1 MELTDHRPIV
11 SLKTT
16 DLMQSRFITHYS
28 FVSIPN
34 RYLEIHRIGCVPQTQ
49 KSINL
54 LWISNIKCTRPPPHI
69 HSTPYSTNL
78 PSPHTAHCLS
88 HCDVTPPFFHQ
99 YVWEPACEQWTQSWT
114 ERLPRHP
121 LFDHLQSP
129 GAREFYSNA
138 SSLIY
143 NSQPRWQ
150 PRVGI
155 THVDNSDGTCTWGCK
170 GHYLDAAAFFY
181 VSSDKGGALVSCVYA
196 IPLEGRCILGPPQCC
211 KHDCLNFVNIQEVP
225 VH

>member
-1 MELTDHRPIV
+1 MELTDHHPIV

-34 RYLEIHRIGCVPQTQ
+34 RYLDIHRIGCVPQTQ
-49 KSINL
+49 KRIHL
-54 LWISNIKCTRPPPHI
+54 LWISNIKCTPPQLP
-69 HSTPYSTNL
+69 TPPTSQTPMELTVWAPVMY
-78 PSPHTAHCLS
+78 
-88 HCDVTPPFFHQ
+88 PPFFHL
-99 YVWEPACEQWTQSWT
+99 YVWEPACDQWTQSWT

-121 LFDHLQSP
+121 LLDHLQSP
-129 GAREFYSNA
+129 GALEFYSNA

-170 GHYLDAAAFFY
+170 GHYLDAVAFLWLLWQRGCIS
-181 VSSDKGGALVSCVYA
+181 VLCVCNSTRGKVHSGSSTVL
-196 IPLEGRCILGPPQCC
+196 
-211 KHDCLNFVNIQEVP
+211 
-225 VH
+225 